1 MSDVYLML
9 GLGLEE
15 CSQTRDYLY
24 SGRPMQLVRYDADGP
39 VAESDADQQ
48 IQYLLDQEDNSPA
61 LLQVQ
66 ETTCHPWQV
75 FEADWNYR

>member
-15 CSQTRDYLY
+15 CSQTRDYLA

-39 VAESDADQQ
+39 VAESDTDQQ
-48 IQYLLDQEDNSPA
+48 IQYDNISPA
-61 LLQVQ
+61 GARDHLPSLAG
-66 ETTCHPWQV
+66 
-75 FEADWNYR
+75 F